1 MDEGL
6 KRLCDHVASLESEVL
21 RTFPREAQR
30 LRFVTHGARGADR
43 RARRLGIIA
52 LVLGCAGAGAAA
64 LVLAAVRPRAMTF
77 DVAGTRGRDGQWITT
92 AADNPI
98 GVSFSDGTML
108 ALSPHAMMRVSDC
121 SATGAHVVL
130 ERGRLVAAVVHRDAA
145 TRWRVD
151 AGPFEVQVV
160 GTRFDVR
167 WDPARR
173 RFDLMLQDGEV
184 RVTGPQI
191 RGTRLVGAG
200 EQLEVDLGRASE
212 PSSPAAT
219 RAALVAPTAPPPS
232 DAAPPGGG
240 ARRYPSGADHPGAR
254 PVARPRPTPPSAWR
268 GLAIAGR
275 FDEAWASLAGGGLD
289 EILADAGAS
298 DLSLV
303 ADVARFS
310 GHTDQAA
317 VALSTLRAR
326 FPLALQAADAPF
338 LLGRLAADQRH
349 DPADAAAWL
358 TRYLR
363 EQPSGAFAEEAA
375 GRLIEC
381 QRARGDDAAARDAA
395 RRYLADHPAGAYA
408 PLARRVLD
416 SP

>member
-6 KRLCDHVASLESEVL
+6 KRLGDHVASLESEAL
-21 RTFPREAQR
+21 RTFPHEAQR
-30 LRFVTHGARGADR
+30 LRFVAHGAHREDR
-43 RARRLGIIA
+43 RARHLAIVA
-52 LVLGCAGAGAAA
+52 LVFGCAGAVAAA
-64 LVLAAVRPRAMTF
+64 LLLAAARPRALTF
-77 DVAGTRGRDGQWITT
+77 DVAGTSGRDGQWITT
-92 AADNPI
+92 VADSPSR
-98 GVSFSDGTML
+98 VTFSDGTQL
-108 ALSPHAMMRVSDC
+108 ALSPRAMMRVFDC

-160 GTRFDVR
+160 GTRFDVG

-184 RVTGPQI
+184 RVTGPQL
-191 RGTRLVGAG
+191 RGTRVIGAG
-200 EQLEVDLGRASE
+200 EHLEVELGRASE
-212 PSSPAAT
+212 SSSSVAT
-219 RAALVAPTAPPPS
+219 PRAALAAPTAPSPS
-232 DAAPPGGG
+232 DAPAP
-240 ARRYPSGADHPGAR
+240 ARGYPSGADRPGAR
-254 PVARPRPTPPSAWR
+254 SLAQSRPTPPSSWR
-268 GLAIAGR
+268 GPASAGR
-275 FDEAWASLAGGGLD
+275 FDEAWALLASGAFD
-289 EILADAGAS
+289 EILASAGAS

-310 GHTDQAA
+310 GHADHGA
-317 VALSTLRAR
+317 VALRALRAR
-326 FPLALQAADAPF
+326 FPLAPEAADAPF

-363 EQPSGAFAEEAA
+363 EQPSGVFAAEAA

-395 RRYLADHPAGAYA
+395 RRYLADHSGGTYA